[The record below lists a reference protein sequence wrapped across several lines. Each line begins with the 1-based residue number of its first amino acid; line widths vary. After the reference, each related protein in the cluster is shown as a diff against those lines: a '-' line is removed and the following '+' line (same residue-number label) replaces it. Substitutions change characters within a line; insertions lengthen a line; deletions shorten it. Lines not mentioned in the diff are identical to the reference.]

1 MLTIKLYDEKPYDRE
16 FTAEVRAVET
26 TEDGKSRIELERTL
40 FFPEEGG
47 QTSDTG
53 FINGIRTVHVS
64 IENGTIW
71 HETDGPA
78 DIKTGD
84 EVRCS
89 IDWGHRFS
97 NMQNH
102 TGEHI
107 LSGLLHRDWGS
118 ENVGFHLS
126 DNIVTLDTSKA
137 LEEADID
144 ELERMANEVIY
155 MDIPVQCRYFS
166 PDEAADIEYRS
177 KKEFDEDIRIVT
189 IPGIDVCA
197 CCAPHVART
206 GEIGIIRIIHA
217 IKYKGGMRLTILSG
231 RRALEYTRTQHKTVE
246 TLSHMLS
253 ENPDTLPDAVM
264 RLMKEIEGYKL
275 EKKEADKKRLE
286 AAVKDALASGSG
298 IIFTGDTD
306 NVTQRRTVN
315 DLAESM
321 NVVCAVFAGDDRKGY
336 KYIIACPGGDA
347 RDAAALLKERFN
359 AKGGGT
365 KEMVQGSIN
374 GSESEIRMALNSY
387 DLHAPNKL

>member
-1 MLTIKLYDEKPYDRE
+1 MLTVKLYDERPYDRE
-16 FTAEVRAVET
+16 FTAEIKAIDT
-26 TEDGKSRIELERTL
+26 TEDGKSRIELDRTL

-53 FINGIRTVHVS
+53 FINGIRIDHVS
-64 IENGTIW
+64 IEDGTVW
-71 HETDGPA
+71 HETEGRA
-78 DIKTGD
+78 DLRTGD
-84 EVRCS
+84 EVKCS
-89 IDWGHRFS
+89 IDWEHRFS

-126 DNIVTLDTSKA
+126 DNIVTLDTSRT
-137 LEEADID
+137 LDEADID
-144 ELERMANEVIY
+144 ELERKANEAVY

-189 IPGIDVCA
+189 IPGVDVCA

-231 RRALEYTRTQHKTVE
+231 RRAYEYTRAQHKTVE
-246 TLSHMLS
+246 RLSHMLS

-275 EKKEADKKRLE
+275 EKKEAAGRRLE
-286 AAVKDALASGSG
+286 SAMKEAVASGSG

-306 NVTQRRTVN
+306 NVIQRRTVN

-321 NVVCAVFAGDDRKGY
+321 NGVCAVFAGDDQKGY
-336 KYIIACPGGDA
+336 RYIIAYPGGDA
-347 RDAAALLKERFN
+347 RDAAKLLKDRFS
-359 AKGGGT
+359 AKGGGSE
-365 KEMVQGSIN
+365 EMVQGSIN
-374 GSESEIRMALNSY
+374 GSESEIRKALNE
-387 DLHAPNKL
+387 L